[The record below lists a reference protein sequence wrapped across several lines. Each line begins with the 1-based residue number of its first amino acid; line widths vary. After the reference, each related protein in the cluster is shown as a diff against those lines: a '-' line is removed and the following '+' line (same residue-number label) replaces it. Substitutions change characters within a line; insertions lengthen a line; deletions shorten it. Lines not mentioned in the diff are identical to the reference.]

1 MNEKNIFITSMQIFT
16 NMHVDNVQM
25 LHDVNGN
32 ISEIRNN
39 CSDNH
44 LKNY

>member
-1 MNEKNIFITSMQIFT
+1 MKRIYLITSMQIFT

-39 CSDNH
+39 
-44 LKNY
+44 LFR